1 MVEYLI
7 GAGKKTEKKKRYNKK
22 QNDFKNARSG
32 TGRGDVQMFQ
42 VSYKNTHWWHG

>member
-7 GAGKKTEKKKRYNKK
+7 GAGKKTEKKRYNKK

-32 TGRGDVQMFQ
+32 AGRGDVQMFE